1 MNKIGIDIGGTQL
14 RCAIFDE
21 DGKLIKKVK
30 FENERDLG
38 CTGNLNKLIDFIN
51 SEKEN
56 YEFNGIGIGCPGPLD
71 IRKGKILNPV
81 NLVGWNDFEIVE
93 YFEQKTLLK
102 TKLNNDANVAGLAEA
117 IYGSGKGYE
126 SVFFITISTG
136 IGGAYILDNKIIVGA
151 NSAAAEINNIIINED
166 KYSHNGLNAGGL
178 EGQCSGI
185 NIARIASEK
194 LNKNLN
200 AKDIFELYYSNDKL
214 AIQVIEDFCENMAKG
229 IANICAVVDPDIFII
244 GGSVAIH
251 NPKIIGVI
259 KEKAMSKVFYP
270 QTLKIELAKF
280 EDDAGLIG
288 ASQLI

>member
-14 RCAIFDE
+14 RCSIFNE
-21 DGKLIKKVK
+21 YGKIMKKTK
-30 FENERDLG
+30 FENESNLG
-38 CTGNLNKLIDFIN
+38 CTKNLSKLIDFIN

-71 IRKGKILNPV
+71 IKKGKILNPP
-81 NLVGWNDFEIVE
+81 NLVGWNEFNIVE
-93 YFEQKTLLK
+93 FFEKETLLK

-117 IYGSGKGYE
+117 ICGAGKGYE

-136 IGGAYILDNKIIVGA
+136 IGGAYILNNKIIVGA

-166 KYSHNGLNAGGL
+166 KYSHKGLNTGGL
-178 EGQCSGI
+178 EGQCSGT

-194 LNKNLN
+194 LNENLN
-200 AKDIFELYYSNDKL
+200 TKDVFELYYLKDKL
-214 AIQVIEDFCENMAKG
+214 AVQVIEDFCENMAKG
-229 IANICAVVDPDIFII
+229 IANICSVVDPDIFII

-251 NPKIIGVI
+251 NPKVISII
-259 KEKAMSKVFYP
+259 KEKTMTKVHNP
-270 QTLKIELAKF
+270 QTLKIEVAKF